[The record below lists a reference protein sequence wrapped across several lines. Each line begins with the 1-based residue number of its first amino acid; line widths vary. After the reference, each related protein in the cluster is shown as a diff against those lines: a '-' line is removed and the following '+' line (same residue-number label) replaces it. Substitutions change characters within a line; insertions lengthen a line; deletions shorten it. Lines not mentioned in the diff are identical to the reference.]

1 MSQVDT
7 NPNRTLDEAYR
18 EFGVERILRDNSAT
32 PFVKDIL
39 FPYNKPSVPN
49 PQDAMRQTLEYINTD
64 NGSIVYPRFMPDET
78 GALRDYGQSAFDEAL
93 RRRNI
98 VRFETP
104 EMAEKFAQLYPR
116 YWSQI
121 GFNPNEMQEEQ
132 RPEGISPAALYLMQH
147 SGGQ

>member
-32 PFVKDIL
+32 PFIRDIL
-39 FPYNKPSVPN
+39 FPFNN
-49 PQDAMRQTLEYINTD
+49 PTMQRPREPMAQKLEYMNTE
-64 NGSIVYPRFMPDET
+64 NGAIVYPRLMLDET
-78 GALRDYGQSAFDEAL
+78 GQLRDYGQSAFDEAL

-116 YWSQI
+116 YWSQV
-121 GFNPNEMQEEQ
+121 GFDPNEMQEEQ

-147 SGGQ
+147 SGG

>member
-32 PFVKDIL
+32 PFVRDIL
-39 FPYNKPSVPN
+39 FPFKN
-49 PQDAMRQTLEYINTD
+49 PEMQRPREPMAQKLEYMNTE
-64 NGSIVYPRFMPDET
+64 NGSIVYPRLMLDET
-78 GALRDYGQSAFDEAL
+78 GQLRDYGQTAFDEAL

-132 RPEGISPAALYLMQH
+132 RPEGMSPAAMYLMQH
-147 SGGQ
+147 SGR

>member
-1 MSQVDT
+1 MSQIDT

-32 PFVKDIL
+32 PFVRDIL
-39 FPYNKPSVPN
+39 FPFNN
-49 PQDAMRQTLEYINTD
+49 PAVQRPREPMAQKLEYMNTE
-64 NGSIVYPRFMPDET
+64 NGSIVYPRLMLDET
-78 GALRDYGQSAFDEAL
+78 GQLRDYGQNAFDEAL

-104 EMAEKFAQLYPR
+104 EMAEKFAQLYPQ

-147 SGGQ
+147 SGG